1 MYLLFESTIEKLKA
15 TCISNFTQDK
25 LEDRLNNGDYHMSV
39 SQAIYHKN
47 DDFLEVT
54 FTVNATNGGKP
65 YTCILRFYK
74 VGKLVTDDFSK
85 ASFSVVAISLR
96 KKKKKCDVR
105 FYSNDP
111 SFYWQG
117 SWEGL
122 DKNDLS
128 IYKFNGPKG
137 DGVWD
142 SRHANSGGLMNSEI
156 HLTKHLAQIV
166 RTIDGYISQIAQ
178 KLTVAE

>member
-1 MYLLFESTIEKLKA
+1 MYLLFESTIDKLRA

-39 SQAIYHKN
+39 SQAIYHKKDN
-47 DDFLEVT
+47 FLEVT

-74 VGKLVTDDFSK
+74 VGDLVTEDLDK
-85 ASFSVVAISLR
+85 ARFSVVEKILR
-96 KKKKKCDVR
+96 KIIKKCDVR

-128 IYKFNGPKG
+128 IYKFNGAKG

-142 SRHANSGGLMNSEI
+142 NRHASSGGLANSEI

-178 KLTVAE
+178 VLTVAD

>member
-1 MYLLFESTIEKLKA
+1 MYLLFESTIEKLKT

-74 VGKLVTDDFSK
+74 VGKLVTDDLSK
-85 ASFSVVAISLR
+85 ARFSVVEKTLR
-96 KKKKKCDVR
+96 KIIKKCDVR
-105 FYSNDP
+105 FYSNDS